1 MKKRSSKNVY
11 NNIYGGKHCHMLVC
25 KLSFDYDQYTYKRNH
40 TFDYVTC
47 FIFKILK
54 QSLSSIHYEHF
65 QWKENNCGRWINL
78 VHYKIFADAYSIAYS
93 KLFIFLFCFACS
105 FFSFLFFFTKSY
117 SNGLQQC
124 NFLFFL
130 LFITIRTT
138 VTKILIMRLYKSK
151 YIKTKY
157 VPFFRS
163 TMQSSAKFSK
173 FIQIHR
179 MTRIR
184 HRGRRW
190 IDWFNF
196 YASLYRVITGTSRSF
211 NLTSF
216 IAWK

>member
-78 VHYKIFADAYSIAYS
+78 VHYKIFADAYSNRTIIH
-93 KLFIFLFCFACS
+93 FPFLLCVFFL
-105 FFSFLFFFTKSY
+105 FFSFFLQKAIQTDYNNVIFF
-117 SNGLQQC
+117 
-124 NFLFFL
+124 FFL

>member
-65 QWKENNCGRWINL
+65 QWKENNCERWINL
-78 VHYKIFADAYSIAYS
+78 VHYKIFADAYSNRTIIH
-93 KLFIFLFCFACS
+93 FPFLLCVF
-105 FFSFLFFFTKSY
+105 FLFFFF
-117 SNGLQQC
+117 LQKAIQTDYNSVIFC
-124 NFLFFL
+124 FFL

-157 VPFFRS
+157 VPFFCS
-163 TMQSSAKFSK
+163 TIQSSAKFSK

-179 MTRIR
+179 MDIVE
-184 HRGRRW
+184 GGGS
-190 IDWFNF
+190 ID
-196 YASLYRVITGTSRSF
+196 STSMLYYTGWLQEQAGD
-211 NLTSF
+211 LT
-216 IAWK
+216 